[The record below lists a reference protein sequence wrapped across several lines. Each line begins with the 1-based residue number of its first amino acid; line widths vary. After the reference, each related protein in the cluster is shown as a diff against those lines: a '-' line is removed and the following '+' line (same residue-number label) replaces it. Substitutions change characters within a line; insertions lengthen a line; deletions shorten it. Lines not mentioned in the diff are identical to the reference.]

1 MLVNIAIVTD
11 STCDWKPELY
21 AARHVEMVPLKI
33 QVDGESF
40 ADQIE
45 ISTEDFYDRMIAAE
59 DLPTTSQPSPF
70 DFARVFERLAA
81 QGYDGAVCLHI
92 ALPLSGTPQAAQI
105 AANDAPLDVRVLDT
119 CCATAELG
127 LLVDRACELRDSVV
141 SLDELCDALTAFRAE
156 ERIVLV
162 PETLTNLV
170 RGGRFPE
177 EAAKQAGMLNIRMLL
192 TLDEAEGKVAVIG
205 KAKGA
210 KGVVK
215 ELVAYVQNYVAEHGP
230 ARLRLVHCR
239 NQKLVD
245 TLLDALREAAV
256 DFEVTS
262 IDSCGATIATHLGM
276 GAIGVAM
283 APAER

>member
-1 MLVNIAIVTD
+1 MKIAVVTD
-11 STCDWKPELY
+11 STCDWAFDTY
-21 AARHVEMVPLKI
+21 AERNVEMVPLKI

-45 ISTEDFYDRMIAAE
+45 ISTEEFYDRMIAS
-59 DLPTTSQPSPF
+59 DNLPTTSQPSPL
-70 DFARVFERLAA
+70 DFARVFERLAG

-92 ALPLSGTPQAAQI
+92 AAPLSGTPQSAQI
-105 AANDAPLDVRVLDT
+105 AANDAPIDVRVLDT
-119 CCATAELG
+119 RCTTAELG
-127 LLVDRACELRDSVV
+127 LLVDRACELREQVE
-141 SLDELCDALTAFRAE
+141 SLDEMCDALVAFRDE

-162 PETLTNLV
+162 PEDLTNLV

-192 TLDEAEGKVAVIG
+192 TLDEAEGKVVPVG
-205 KAKGA
+205 KAKGS

-215 ELVAYVQNYVAEHGP
+215 EVSAYIQNYVAEHGP
-230 ARLRLVHCR
+230 ARLRVVHCR
-239 NQKLVD
+239 NAKLVEA
-245 TLLDALREAAV
+245 LLSALREAAV

-283 APAER
+283 APARRE